1 MKAYTYLVRV
11 PITIRRY
18 NNLLSSLQGSNR
30 CGLKTKHKYYI
41 QWSVLFIRRCL
52 QIDQFRITYLK
63 TEMK

>member
-1 MKAYTYLVRV
+1 MKAYTYLVWV

-41 QWSVLFIRRCL
+41 QWNVLFIR
-52 QIDQFRITYLK
+52 
-63 TEMK
+63 